1 MKLISVKNRSEA
13 GKCAA
18 KMIIDLIAE
27 KPNATLGLATGSSPE
42 TTYTELT
49 DAYERGEVSFSS
61 VRTVNLDEYVGLDG
75 SHLQSYRY
83 FMEEKLF
90 SRVDIKSE
98 NTHLPNGMAN
108 DLTAECERY
117 NEVIRSLDPIDI
129 QLLGIGHNGHIGFN
143 EPSDFFF
150 ENTHVVDLTTSTIE
164 ANSRYF
170 LNDLDRVP
178 KHALT
183 VGIGTVTDAKE
194 VLFLASGDK
203 KAAAVARL
211 MQPGKDLNWPITA
224 LKLHPH
230 ATLLADL
237 DACSELDADTRA
249 KLDALMQAQPDAEHW
264 TLELEPE
271 K

>member
-18 KMIIDLIAE
+18 KIIVDLIAK

-42 TTYTELT
+42 TTYAELT

-61 VRTVNLDEYVGLDG
+61 VSTVNLDEYVGLCG
-75 SHLQSYRY
+75 SHKQSYRY

-98 NTHLPNGMAN
+98 NTHLPNGMTN

-143 EPSDFFF
+143 EPSEFFT
-150 ENTHVVDLTTSTIE
+150 ENTHVVDLSTSTIE
-164 ANSRYF
+164 ANSRF
-170 LNDLDRVP
+170 FPTESDVP
-178 KHALT
+178 KRAITMGIGQIMAAKSIILLAFGEEKSAILRAALT
-183 VGIGTVTDAKE
+183 GEITPHIPAS
-194 VLFLASGDK
+194 VL
-203 KAAAVARL
+203 
-211 MQPGKDLNWPITA
+211 PH
-224 LKLHPH
+224 HPNL
-230 ATLLADL
+230 TLI
-237 DACSELDADTRA
+237 ADTA
-249 KLDALMQAQPDAEHW
+249 ALSKMI
-264 TLELEPE
+264 
-271 K
+271 